1 METKSIIRLK
11 NAQKSYYLS
20 NGEEI
25 PVLRGLDVE
34 IREGEFVAIMG
45 ESGGGKTTLLNIIG
59 CLHPLSNGK
68 YYFAGE
74 DIGRVRDDFTLAFI
88 RNKRIG
94 FVFQQ
99 FNLLGRMSALGNV
112 CLPAVY
118 AGQTKREREQRARK
132 ILESVGLGDRLR
144 HKPTELSGGQ
154 QQRVAI
160 ARALMNEPDILLADE
175 PTGALDSKSG
185 AEIMQIFLELKQKG
199 KTIIM
204 VTHTPEVAKYADR
217 VIYVR
222 DGRVTDDDYKLSEKR

>member
-1 METKSIIRLK
+1 MEQIIVRLEDAK
-11 NAQKSYYLS
+11 KSYYLA
-20 NGEEI
+20 NGEEV
-25 PVLRGLDVE
+25 PVLRGLDLA
-34 IREGEFVAIMG
+34 IAQGEFVAIMG

-59 CLHPLSNGK
+59 CLHPLTSGK

-74 DIGRVRDDFTLAFI
+74 DIGAVKDDATLAFI
-88 RNKRIG
+88 RNRKIG

-99 FNLLGRMSALGNV
+99 FNLLGRMTALGNV

-118 AGQTKREREQRARK
+118 ASAARREREEKAVR
-132 ILESVGLGDRLR
+132 ILESVGLGDRLF
-144 HKPTELSGGQ
+144 HKPAELSGGQ

-160 ARALMNEPDILLADE
+160 SRALMNDPELLLADE

-185 AEIMQIFLELKQKG
+185 SEIMQIFLELRGRG
-199 KTIIM
+199 KTVLM

-222 DGRVTDDDYKLSEKR
+222 DGRVVDHDYQLN